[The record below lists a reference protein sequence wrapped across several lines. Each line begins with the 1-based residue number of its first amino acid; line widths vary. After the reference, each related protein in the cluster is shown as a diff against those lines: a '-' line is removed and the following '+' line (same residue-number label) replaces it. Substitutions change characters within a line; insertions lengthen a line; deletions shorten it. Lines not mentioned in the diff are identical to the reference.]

1 MHYACVARHTVLPYF
16 NGLLTI
22 VSSKLHCIPLDYI
35 GLPYTTY
42 SVRYIYI
49 LYNTV
54 QGFCLPAYCVT
65 LQRNAALTAVKTCKR
80 LLCSNWRTPGR
91 LERADGL

>member
-49 LYNTV
+49 YYIILFRVSAFQRTV
-54 QGFCLPAYCVT
+54 SLF
-65 LQRNAALTAVKTCKR
+65 NAMQL
-80 LLCSNWRTPGR
+80 
-91 LERADGL
+91 